1 MRGRRARL
9 HALAE
14 TGRLIGRPLVSVR
27 GTDMQPPARQA
38 EPTVFVSY
46 RRSDSS
52 SAARQIADALK
63 ARFGADRVFFD
74 TRDLAAGSDWHRDI
88 EERVRAS
95 DVIVAVI
102 GPHWVTIADERGRRR
117 VLQPEEEDVV
127 RTEIEAA
134 LRGGGRV
141 VPVLVDDAALPAR
154 DALPRPFR
162 PITSLNAVTLRHAS
176 WDQDVEALVGALAAP
191 APAPAPQLA
200 AIPPPGP
207 ESWEPAPGGPGENHY
222 RRIAKALSRGVLVP
236 VLGAG
241 VHAAADAGKW
251 EPGCGRLPNAA
262 ELARAL
268 AELFGLESD
277 STDLPEI
284 AQQVLASE
292 GPKPLERALRDL
304 LLSDAVEPGRVQQ
317 ALARI
322 PAMLREAGRDSYP
335 LLVTTT
341 YDTALERAFEEV
353 NEPFDLAV
361 WLAAGKGRGRFLHLP
376 WYDAADREIEPIS
389 RPNEYVEF
397 PIDDYGDLSRTV
409 IMKVHGGAVHDAPPG
424 LGVVAG
430 FVVTED
436 DYIGFLTE
444 SSVENL
450 VPTQLL
456 KKLRDSHFLF
466 LGYGVREWSLRVFL
480 RRVWHEG
487 EPGATSWAVQAGAD
501 EVDGD
506 FWRTL
511 DVERFDLAPADYL
524 ASLEQFLRA

>member
-1 MRGRRARL
+1 
-9 HALAE
+9 
-14 TGRLIGRPLVSVR
+14 VSVS
-27 GTDMQPPARQA
+27 GTDMRQSPAEQA
-38 EPTVFVSY
+38 GPVVFVSY
-46 RRSDSS
+46 RRSDSPA
-52 SAARQIADALK
+52 AARQVADALK
-63 ARFGADRVFFD
+63 ARFGADKVFFD
-74 TRDLAAGSDWHRDI
+74 TRDLRPGSDWHRDI

-95 DVIVAVI
+95 QVVVVVI
-102 GPHWVTIADERGRRR
+102 GPRWVAIADERGRRR

-191 APAPAPQLA
+191 APVEAPVPGAALRPAAAPPA
-200 AIPPPGP
+200 GP
-207 ESWEPAPGGPGENHY
+207 ESWEPAPGGPGESHY
-222 RRIAKALSRGVLVP
+222 RRIAKAISRGVVVP

-241 VHAAADAGKW
+241 AHAAADAGEW
-251 EPGCGRLPNAA
+251 EPGSGRLPNAA

-268 AELFGLESD
+268 AGHFGMESE
-277 STDLPEI
+277 STDLPEV
-284 AQQVLASE
+284 AQHVLAAE

-304 LLSDAVEPGRVQQ
+304 LVSEAVEPGPVHH

-322 PAMLREAGRDSYP
+322 PAMLREADRESYP
-335 LLVTTT
+335 LVVTTT
-341 YDTALERAFEEV
+341 YDTALERAFERV
-353 NEPFDLAV
+353 SEPFDLAV
-361 WLAAGKGRGRFLHLP
+361 WLAAGKGRGRFLHIP

-409 IMKVHGGAVHDAPPG
+409 IMKIHGGALHDAPPG
-424 LGVVAG
+424 LQAPTG

-436 DYIGFLTE
+436 DYIGFLSE

-466 LGYGVREWSLRVFL
+466 LGYAVREWSLRVFL

-487 EPGATSWAVQAGAD
+487 EPGATSWAVQGGAD
-501 EVDGD
+501 EVDDD

-511 DVERFDLAPADYL
+511 EVERFDLPPADYL
-524 ASLEQFLRA
+524 ADLERFLRP

>member
-1 MRGRRARL
+1 M
-9 HALAE
+9 
-14 TGRLIGRPLVSVR
+14 SVP
-27 GTDMQPPARQA
+27 GTDMRQSPAGQA
-38 EPTVFVSY
+38 GPTVFVSY

-63 ARFGADRVFFD
+63 ARFGTDNVFFD
-74 TRDLAAGSDWHRDI
+74 TRDLAAGTDWHRDI

-102 GPHWVTIADERGRRR
+102 GPQWVTIADERGRRR

-176 WDQDVEALVGALAAP
+176 WDQDIEALIGALAAP
-191 APAPAPQLA
+191 APAAAPQPA
-200 AIPPPGP
+200 AASPAGP
-207 ESWEPAPGGPGENHY
+207 ESWEPAPGGPGESHY
-222 RRIAKALSRGVLVP
+222 RRVAKALSRGVLVP

-241 VHAAADAGKW
+241 VHAAVDAGTW
-251 EPGCGRLPNAA
+251 EPGCGRLPDAG

-268 AELFGLESD
+268 AGLFGLESA
-277 STDLPEI
+277 STDLAEI
-284 AQQVLASE
+284 AQQVLAAE
-292 GPKPLERALRDL
+292 GPKPLERALREL
-304 LLSDAVEPGRVQQ
+304 LLGDPVEPGPVHH

-322 PAMLREAGRDSYP
+322 PATLRAADRESYP

-341 YDTALERAFEEV
+341 FDTALERAFERV

-361 WLAAGKGRGRFLHLP
+361 CVAAGKDRGRFLHIP
-376 WYDAADREIEPIS
+376 WYDAEDREIEPIT

-409 IMKVHGGAVHDAPPG
+409 IMKVHGGAVHDAPRG
-424 LGVVAG
+424 LPVPIG

-436 DYIGFLTE
+436 DYIGFLSE

-450 VPTQLL
+450 VPIQLL
-456 KKLRDSHFLF
+456 TKLRDSHFLF

-487 EPGATSWAVQAGAD
+487 EPGATSWAVQAGDD
-501 EVDGD
+501 EVDDD

-511 DVERFDLAPADYL
+511 EVERFDLSPADYL
-524 ASLEQFLRA
+524 ADLEQFLSP

>member
-1 MRGRRARL
+1 
-9 HALAE
+9 
-14 TGRLIGRPLVSVR
+14 VSVT
-27 GTDMQPPARQA
+27 GTDPRQPPAGRDG
-38 EPTVFVSY
+38 PTVFVSY
-46 RRSDSS
+46 RRSDSP
-52 SAARQIADALK
+52 SAARQIADALR
-63 ARFGADRVFFD
+63 ARFGADNVFFD
-74 TRDLAAGSDWHRDI
+74 TRDLRPGTDWHRDI
-88 EERVRAS
+88 EEHVRAS
-95 DVIVAVI
+95 EVVVAVI
-102 GPHWVTIADERGRRR
+102 GPRWVTVADERGRRR

-141 VPVLVDDAALPAR
+141 VPVLVDEATLPRR

-176 WDQDVEALVGALAAP
+176 WDQDVETLIGALATP
-191 APAPAPQLA
+191 APAATPQPAAASHATPQ
-200 AIPPPGP
+200 
-207 ESWEPAPGGPGENHY
+207 SWEPAPGGPGENHY

-241 VHAAADAGKW
+241 VHAAADAGAWK
-251 EPGCGRLPNAA
+251 PGCGRLPSAA

-268 AELFGLESD
+268 AEVFGLGSE

-284 AQQVLASE
+284 AQQVLAAE

-304 LLSDAVEPGRVQQ
+304 LLSEAVEPGPVHH

-322 PAMLREAGRDSYP
+322 PGMLRAADRDSYP
-335 LLVTTT
+335 LVVTTT
-341 YDTALERAFEEV
+341 YDTALERAFERV

-361 WLAAGKGRGRFLHLP
+361 WIATGKGRGRFVHIP
-376 WYDAADREIEPIS
+376 WYDAADREIEPIT

-397 PIDDYGDLSRTV
+397 PIDEYGNVSRTV

-424 LGVVAG
+424 LQVPTG

-436 DYIGFLTE
+436 DYIGFLSE

-456 KKLRDSHFLF
+456 NKLRDSHFLF

-501 EVDGD
+501 EVDDD

-511 DVERFDLAPADYL
+511 EVERFDLSPADYL
-524 ASLEQFLRA
+524 VDLEQFLRP

>member
-1 MRGRRARL
+1 V
-9 HALAE
+9 
-14 TGRLIGRPLVSVR
+14 TVP
-27 GTDMQPPARQA
+27 GTDIRQPPAGQA
-38 EPTVFVSY
+38 GPTVFVSY
-46 RRSDSS
+46 RRSDSP

-63 ARFGADRVFFD
+63 ARFGAESVFFD
-74 TRDLAAGSDWHRDI
+74 TRDLRPGTDWHRDI
-88 EERVRAS
+88 EDRVRAS
-95 DVIVAVI
+95 NVIVAVI

-117 VLQPEEEDVV
+117 VLQPEEEDIV

-134 LRGGGRV
+134 LRGGGQV
-141 VPVLVDDAALPAR
+141 IPVLVDDAALPAP

-176 WDQDVEALVGALAAP
+176 WDQDLETLVSALAAP
-191 APAPAPQLA
+191 APVAAPQPAAAPLA
-200 AIPPPGP
+200 VP

-222 RRIAKALSRGVLVP
+222 RRTAKALSRGVVVP

-241 VHAAADAGKW
+241 VHAAADAREW
-251 EPGCGRLPNAA
+251 TPGCGRLPDAA

-268 AELFGLESD
+268 ADLFGLQSES
-277 STDLPEI
+277 TNLPQI
-284 AQQVLASE
+284 AQQVLAAE

-304 LLSDAVEPGRVQQ
+304 LLTDAVNPGPVHH

-322 PAMLREAGRDSYP
+322 PAMLRAAERESYP

-341 YDTALERAFEEV
+341 FDTALERAFGRV

-361 WLAAGKGRGRFLHLP
+361 CIAAGKDRGRFLHIP
-376 WYDAADREIEPIS
+376 WYDAGDRDIEPIT
-389 RPNEYVEF
+389 RPNEYVDF

-424 LGVVAG
+424 LQVPTG

-436 DYIGFLTE
+436 DYIGFLSE
-444 SSVENL
+444 SPVENL

-456 KKLRDSHFLF
+456 TKLRDSHFLF
-466 LGYGVREWSLRVFL
+466 LGYSVREWSLRVFL

-501 EVDGD
+501 EVDDD

-511 DVERFDLAPADYL
+511 EVERFHLAPADYL
-524 ASLEQFLRA
+524 ADLERFLSP